1 MREKKQDF
9 EFDLWTHPARA
20 PGDARPTSP
29 REQEHTVRFAKRGL
43 AYSSARKE
51 QQEMEDLTSKF
62 SKLSLNDVPQ
72 HDHNVMSVVQHR
84 SIFRTDR

>member
-1 MREKKQDF
+1 MLDPRIEPETRKMREKKQDF
-9 EFDLWTHPARA
+9 EWDVATHPARW

-43 AYSSARKE
+43 AYTNARKE

-62 SKLSLNDVPQ
+62 FKAHPK
-72 HDHNVMSVVQHR
+72 
-84 SIFRTDR
+84 